1 MVESNN
7 EAERLTRI
15 EEMIEAL
22 QRESATIKRVTAKLA
37 DVVQVVPLMA
47 LRPVRQ
53 SPPTKR
59 RR

>member
-22 QRESATIKRVTAKLA
+22 QRESATIERVTAKLA
-37 DVVQVVPLMA
+37 DVVQVAPLMA

>member
-7 EAERLTRI
+7 EAERLARI

-47 LRPVRQ
+47 LRPVQ
-53 SPPTKR
+53 QTPPTKHR
-59 RR
+59 R